1 MNEINGGM
9 EHENIAQGSFAEV
22 WVEEGFYI
30 LKIQN
35 DSIHNQKVTRE
46 IDSSYIQFHFCLKGS
61 AKFIYNDGRYALEV
75 TEENSLLLYNT
86 QVDLPLNLVLN
97 ANTWMVSIIMTIRK
111 FHSLFSKEANYIPF
125 LSVENKDKKYY
136 SQEGVSPAIA
146 IVLSQMMNYNLHP
159 SIKELYIKG
168 KVYEL
173 ISLYFN
179 RTEDADMEQCP
190 FLVDEDNIK
199 RIRKAKEIIIER
211 MAEPPTL
218 AELSEEIGLSL
229 KRLKEGFKQIYGD
242 TVFSFLFDY
251 KMEYARKMLESGKYN
266 VNEVGLKVGYST
278 GSHFIAAFRKRY
290 GTTPKK
296 YLMSLANV

>member
-1 MNEINGGM
+1 M
-9 EHENIAQGSFAEV
+9 EEKNIARGSFEEV
-22 WVEEGFYI
+22 FVEDGFFL

-35 DSIHNQKVTRE
+35 DSVDNQMVTRE
-46 IDSSYIQFHFCLKGS
+46 IDSTFIQFHFCLKGS
-61 AKFIYNDGRYALEV
+61 AKFIFNEGRYALEV

-97 ANTWMVSIIMTIRK
+97 AHSWMVSVVMTIRK

-125 LSVENKDKKYY
+125 LSAENKDKKYY
-136 SQEGVSPAIA
+136 SQEPVSPAIA
-146 IVLSQMMNYNLHP
+146 VVLSQVMNYNLHR
-159 SIKELYIKG
+159 SIKELYVKG

-179 RTEDADMEQCP
+179 KSEDADMENCP
-190 FLVDEDNIK
+190 FLVDEDNVR
-199 RIRKAKEIIIER
+199 RIRKAKEIIIAR

-218 AELSEEIGLSL
+218 VELSEEIGLSL
-229 KRLKEGFKQIYGD
+229 KKLKDGFKQIYGD
-242 TVFSFLFDY
+242 SVFSFLFDY
-251 KMEYARKMLESGKYN
+251 KMEYARKMLETGKYN

-278 GSHFIAAFRKRY
+278 ASHFISAFKKRY

-296 YLMSLANV
+296 YLMSLANG